1 MKIQAFTVGDLGVN
15 CYVVSDEDTKE
26 ALVIDPGADADEILT
41 YIKKEALQVKYIINT
56 HGHADH
62 IGANQELLAAT
73 GAILAIHE
81 KDLPMLT
88 DAKKNLSLFCGA
100 PVISPE
106 AGLLL
111 KDGDKLEIGQVS
123 LEIIYTP
130 GHSPGGICLY
140 TGTVLFSGDS
150 LFAES
155 IGRCDFPG
163 GNMQQLV
170 ENIKKKLLGLPDET
184 IVYPGHGPSSKIG
197 RERLYNPYLV

>member
-1 MKIQAFTVGDLGVN
+1 MKIEAFIVGDLGVN
-15 CYVVSDEDTKE
+15 CYVVNDEDTKE
-26 ALVIDPGADADEILT
+26 ALVIDPGANADEIIT
-41 YIKKEALQVKYIINT
+41 YIKKEGLQVKYVVNT

-62 IGANQELLAAT
+62 IGANQEVLAAT
-73 GAILAIHE
+73 GATLGIHE

-88 DAKKNLSLFCGA
+88 DAKKKLSLFCGT
-100 PVISPE
+100 PVISPK

-111 KDGDKLEIGQVS
+111 KDGDKLKIGQVS
-123 LEIIYTP
+123 LDIIYTP

-140 TGTVLFSGDS
+140 TGQVLFSGDS

-163 GNMQQLV
+163 GDMQQLV
-170 ENIKKKLLGLPDET
+170 ENIKKKLLCLPDET

-197 RERLYNPYLV
+197 RERLRNPYLV